1 MSNNL
6 SGTLQTCIS
15 ADALYVTLE
24 SIWAVVALVTVLQ
37 ALHDGFQSEALNNMI
52 NSQIQQVVQPF

>member
-1 MSNNL
+1 M
-6 SGTLQTCIS
+6 QTCIS

-37 ALHDGFQSEALNNMI
+37 ALHDGF
-52 NSQIQQVVQPF
+52 

>member
-37 ALHDGFQSEALNNMI
+37 ALHDGFQSAGDLI
-52 NSQIQQVVQPF
+52 L

>member
-1 MSNNL
+1 MRNNL
-6 SGTLQTCIS
+6 SGTMQSGIS

-37 ALHDGFQSEALNNMI
+37 ALHDGFQSAGRTDFI
-52 NSQIQQVVQPF
+52 IQTFDV